1 MNKYSDNA
9 MAIYKKLY
17 FERDEKDNLI
27 EKHPIETHER
37 VAKAIADNENQKKA
51 FLDIL
56 NKGLF
61 RPNSPVLINAGGP
74 KQCLSAC
81 YVLGL
86 EDSMDSII
94 DCWGTCAKIYASGAG
109 AGVPLTNLRK
119 KDGPITF
126 GGRASGPLSYTKV
139 LDVYSETVK
148 AGNKARRAANMGML
162 KYDHPDI
169 FDLIN
174 CKLDR
179 VTLKN
184 FNLSVSMTNSFMRNI
199 KSNNLEATYYF
210 IDPKTGTSKETFKG
224 IDLWNKIIKNA
235 WTMGDPGLFFVDL
248 TNMWNPFRSVLPIEC
263 TNPSLRKGTKILT
276 DKGIFP
282 IDELEGKQI
291 KVPTINGKYSPANCI
306 LSGKNKQLWKLTLK
320 GGHEY
325 YCTKEHK
332 WPIYENGKY
341 IKKETKN
348 LQKGM
353 WIPLG
358 NQYENIIF
366 NGPLGTYDDGFLIGW
381 NLGDGSI
388 ILRKDNSNFQFGF
401 YFGAE
406 KIELMDKII
415 SILEK
420 ITNIKFN
427 PTEIYRQGEIWYEI
441 HSSNQKLFELFNK
454 FNVDH
459 KSSGLPSCIWN
470 ECSEEFKK
478 GLIDGIFS
486 TDGSIDIEQ
495 KRIILTSSEKQFIY
509 DISDLLGF
517 YGIKHN
523 IQPQIL
529 KNVKFPNKKKY
540 KRTYEIY
547 RLIIGHSASLKFREL
562 FTISNNNKQQNLNNF
577 PSILKT
583 RNKLQETHYQIESIV
598 PTDIYEDVWDLQVYE
613 NSHTFNLSKLVT
625 GNCGEVPLW
634 PWSECVIGS
643 INVSQMYDHSNHL
656 DHFDWNLFKGTIR
669 TATKFLDNCIDKTT
683 HPHPKFKETMD
694 KYRPIGLGIMGLADL
709 FVKMKVPYD
718 SPEARL
724 FFSKLCKTMTLTS
737 IEESIAMC
745 IGGKKGIK
753 FPNKDCKDE
762 MYKLISHY
770 TSEKEILNDFKKH
783 GIRNCTWTS
792 IAPTGSIA
800 LSADCSYS
808 FEPLSAIVWEKELA
822 ESHKIMKFIN
832 PEFESWIVGHY
843 GNNGLKIDPI
853 INDIIDNNG
862 SVQGINGIPEKIQR
876 FFRTAHDIDPYHKID
891 MQAAGQEYISLAISS
906 TCNLPK
912 DITEKEIGEIFL
924 YAWEKG
930 LKGITVYRD
939 GSHEWQPINFGKKDD
954 NEKSK
959 LEEWIKDKR
968 IIHTIHSINN
978 KLERPIRRRGETFEI
993 NTPHGRLYC
1002 TFNKDNEGRPLEVF
1016 LRLGKSGTL
1025 ENLLL
1030 DTISRLVSKNLQN
1043 CVPYKDVSSILRGI
1057 KGDLFRFKFME
1068 DASESVAAE
1077 SIIDAVGI
1085 IMEVAFE
1092 ELKEIKPEDVKITF
1106 HNLNAEECPECHQF
1120 TLVRT
1125 TGCRG
1130 GMCENPECLYTSCG

>member
-51 FLDIL
+51 FLEIL
-56 NKGLF
+56 NRGLF
-61 RPNSPVLINAGGP
+61 RPNSPVLINSGGP

-109 AGVPLTNLRK
+109 AGVPLTNLRR

-126 GGRASGPLSYTKV
+126 GGRACLTGDTIIINDRSKLPIEKQERTIEEIYKTYKVYGHLPEKIRCMLDEGLIGTNELIDIIYNGIQRVYRITTEKGYSIKATANHRFLSLKGWKRVDQFLIGSKIGVNGWDKRIGPCIRCGKERILKGKLSKHYGMCDSCAANSYKGDFFLQGLKDSFKRKSKARKKFLKNNSEYFEYMKQINLGKNNPCWKGNQASENTARQRINSLYPWIKNIKECERCNTPADRIEIHHMDGNPYNNELDNLEILCSQCHQSEHAKRNAEGNYRLTKEVFFDKIINIEYVGKEKVYDIQMKKPYHNFIANGFVSHNSGPLSYTKV

-148 AGNKARRAANMGML
+148 AGNKARRAANMGVL
-162 KYDHPDI
+162 NYDHPDI
-169 FDLIN
+169 FDLID

-184 FNLSVSMTNSFMRNI
+184 FNLSVSMTNKFMRNI
-199 KSNNLEATYYF
+199 KNNNLAATYYF
-210 IDPKTGTSKETFKG
+210 IDPKEGTSKETFKG
-224 IDLWNKIIKNA
+224 INLWNKIIKNA
-235 WTMGDPGLFFVDL
+235 WTIGDPGLFFVDT
-248 TNMWNPFRSVLPIEC
+248 TNQWNPFKSVLPIEC
-263 TNPSLRKGTKILT
+263 TNP
-276 DKGIFP
+276 
-282 IDELEGKQI
+282 
-291 KVPTINGKYSPANCI
+291 
-306 LSGKNKQLWKLTLK
+306 
-320 GGHEY
+320 
-325 YCTKEHK
+325 
-332 WPIYENGKY
+332 
-341 IKKETKN
+341 
-348 LQKGM
+348 
-353 WIPLG
+353 
-358 NQYENIIF
+358 
-366 NGPLGTYDDGFLIGW
+366 
-381 NLGDGSI
+381 
-388 ILRKDNSNFQFGF
+388 
-401 YFGAE
+401 
-406 KIELMDKII
+406 
-415 SILEK
+415 
-420 ITNIKFN
+420 
-427 PTEIYRQGEIWYEI
+427 
-441 HSSNQKLFELFNK
+441 
-454 FNVDH
+454 
-459 KSSGLPSCIWN
+459 
-470 ECSEEFKK
+470 
-478 GLIDGIFS
+478 
-486 TDGSIDIEQ
+486 
-495 KRIILTSSEKQFIY
+495 
-509 DISDLLGF
+509 
-517 YGIKHN
+517 
-523 IQPQIL
+523 
-529 KNVKFPNKKKY
+529 
-540 KRTYEIY
+540 
-547 RLIIGHSASLKFREL
+547 
-562 FTISNNNKQQNLNNF
+562 
-577 PSILKT
+577 
-583 RNKLQETHYQIESIV
+583 
-598 PTDIYEDVWDLQVYE
+598 
-613 NSHTFNLSKLVT
+613 
-625 GNCGEVPLW
+625 CGEVPLW

-643 INVSQMYDHSNHL
+643 INVSQMYDHANHL
-656 DHFDWNLFKGTIR
+656 DHFDWNLFKETVKN
-669 TATKFLDNCIDKTT
+669 ATLFLDNCIDKTT
-683 HPHPKFKETMD
+683 HPHPKFKETME

-724 FFSKLCKTMTLTS
+724 FFSKLCKTMTLTA

-745 IGGKKGIK
+745 IGGKKSIK

-770 TSEKEILNDFKKH
+770 TSEKALLNDFKKH

-822 ESHKIMKFIN
+822 ETHNIMKFIN

-862 SVQGINGIPEKIQR
+862 SVQGVNGVPEKIQR

-954 NEKSK
+954 SEKTK

>member
-51 FLDIL
+51 FLEIL
-56 NKGLF
+56 NRGLF
-61 RPNSPVLINAGGP
+61 RPNSPVLINSGGP

-109 AGVPLTNLRK
+109 AGVPLTNLRR

-169 FDLIN
+169 FDLID

-248 TNMWNPFRSVLPIEC
+248 TNMWNPFKSILPIEC
-263 TNPSLRKGTKILT
+263 TNP
-276 DKGIFP
+276 
-282 IDELEGKQI
+282 
-291 KVPTINGKYSPANCI
+291 
-306 LSGKNKQLWKLTLK
+306 
-320 GGHEY
+320 
-325 YCTKEHK
+325 
-332 WPIYENGKY
+332 
-341 IKKETKN
+341 
-348 LQKGM
+348 
-353 WIPLG
+353 
-358 NQYENIIF
+358 
-366 NGPLGTYDDGFLIGW
+366 
-381 NLGDGSI
+381 
-388 ILRKDNSNFQFGF
+388 
-401 YFGAE
+401 
-406 KIELMDKII
+406 
-415 SILEK
+415 
-420 ITNIKFN
+420 
-427 PTEIYRQGEIWYEI
+427 
-441 HSSNQKLFELFNK
+441 
-454 FNVDH
+454 
-459 KSSGLPSCIWN
+459 
-470 ECSEEFKK
+470 
-478 GLIDGIFS
+478 
-486 TDGSIDIEQ
+486 
-495 KRIILTSSEKQFIY
+495 
-509 DISDLLGF
+509 
-517 YGIKHN
+517 
-523 IQPQIL
+523 
-529 KNVKFPNKKKY
+529 
-540 KRTYEIY
+540 
-547 RLIIGHSASLKFREL
+547 
-562 FTISNNNKQQNLNNF
+562 
-577 PSILKT
+577 
-583 RNKLQETHYQIESIV
+583 
-598 PTDIYEDVWDLQVYE
+598 
-613 NSHTFNLSKLVT
+613 
-625 GNCGEVPLW
+625 CGEVPLW

-643 INVSQMYDHSNHL
+643 INVSNMYDHNNHL
-656 DHFDWNLFKGTIR
+656 DHFDWDLFKNTVRI
-669 TATKFLDNCIDKTT
+669 ATSFLDNCIDKTT
-683 HPHPKFKETMD
+683 HPHPKFKETME

-724 FFSKLCKTMTLTS
+724 FFSKLCKTMTLTA

-770 TSEKEILNDFKKH
+770 TSEKALLNDFKKH

-822 ESHKIMKFIN
+822 ESHKIMQFIN
-832 PEFESWIVGHY
+832 PIFKEWVVNHY
-843 GNNGLKIDPI
+843 GNNGIKIEPI
-853 INDIIDNNG
+853 IKDIINNNG
-862 SVQGINGIPEKIQR
+862 SVQGVNGIPEKIQR

-954 NEKSK
+954 SEKSK

-1092 ELKEIKPEDVKITF
+1092 ELKEIKPENVKITF